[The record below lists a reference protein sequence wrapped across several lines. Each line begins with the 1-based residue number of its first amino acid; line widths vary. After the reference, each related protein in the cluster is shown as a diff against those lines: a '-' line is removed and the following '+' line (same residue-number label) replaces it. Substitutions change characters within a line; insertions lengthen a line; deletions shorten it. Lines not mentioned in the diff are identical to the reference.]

1 MEDEELR
8 IINEKRMKKLQQIIN
23 EKELLKNIKEPL
35 DLDDSNFTQTINK
48 YPLLLVDFWAPWCG
62 PCRMMSPIIDQVGKE
77 YIGKLVVGK
86 VNVDE
91 NPNISSQFGIS
102 SIPTLILFKRGQAV
116 NNIIGSVSKSRID
129 EMVRT
134 HIEWYYFLVFTLSLV
149 SIFSN

>member
-8 IINEKRMKKLQQIIN
+8 IINEKRMKKLQQIVN

-35 DLDDSNFTQTINK
+35 NLDDSNFAQIINK

-91 NPNISSQFGIS
+91 NPNISGQFGIS
-102 SIPTLILFKRGQAV
+102 SIPTLILFKRGQPV
-116 NNIIGSVSKSRID
+116 KNIIGSVSKSRID
-129 EMVRT
+129 EMVKM
-134 HIEWYYFLVFTLSLV
+134 HLK
-149 SIFSN
+149 

>member
-1 MEDEELR
+1 
-8 IINEKRMKKLQQIIN
+8 MKKLQEIVN

-35 DLDDSNFTQTINK
+35 NLDDSNFDQTINK

-91 NPNISSQFGIS
+91 NPNISGQFGIS
-102 SIPTLILFKRGQAV
+102 SIPTLILFKRGQVV

-129 EMVRT
+129 EMVKM
-134 HIEWYYFLVFTLSLV
+134 HLE
-149 SIFSN
+149 

>member
-1 MEDEELR
+1 LEDEELR
-8 IINEKRMKKLQQIIN
+8 IINEKRMKKLQQIVN

-35 DLDDSNFTQTINK
+35 NLDDSNFAQTINK

-91 NPNISSQFGIS
+91 NPNISGQFGIS

-129 EMVRT
+129 E
-134 HIEWYYFLVFTLSLV
+134 LVKIHLE
-149 SIFSN
+149 

>member
-1 MEDEELR
+1 
-8 IINEKRMKKLQQIIN
+8 MKKLQQIVN

-35 DLDDSNFTQTINK
+35 NLDDSNFAQTINK

-91 NPNISSQFGIS
+91 NPNISGQFGIS

-116 NNIIGSVSKSRID
+116 KNIIGSVSKSSID
-129 EMVRT
+129 EMVKM
-134 HIEWYYFLVFTLSLV
+134 HLE
-149 SIFSN
+149 

>member
-1 MEDEELR
+1 LLTLTKLEDEELR
-8 IINEKRMKKLQQIIN
+8 IINEKRMKKLQQIVN

-35 DLDDSNFTQTINK
+35 NLDDSNFAQTIDK

-77 YIGKLVVGK
+77 YNGKLVVGK

-91 NPNISSQFGIS
+91 NPNISGQFGIS

-129 EMVRT
+129 EMVRM
-134 HIEWYYFLVFTLSLV
+134 HLE
-149 SIFSN
+149 

>member
-8 IINEKRMKKLQQIIN
+8 IINEKRMKKLQQIVN

-35 DLDDSNFTQTINK
+35 NLDDSNFAQTINK
-48 YPLLLVDFWAPWCG
+48 YPLLLIDFWAPWCG

-91 NPNISSQFGIS
+91 NPSISRQFGIS

-129 EMVRT
+129 EMVRM
-134 HIEWYYFLVFTLSLV
+134 HIE
-149 SIFSN
+149 

>member
-1 MEDEELR
+1 
-8 IINEKRMKKLQQIIN
+8 MKKLQQIVN

-35 DLDDSNFTQTINK
+35 NLDDPNFAQTINK

-91 NPNISSQFGIS
+91 NPNISGQFGIS
-102 SIPTLILFKRGQAV
+102 SIPTLILFKRGQVV

-129 EMVRT
+129 EMVKM
-134 HIEWYYFLVFTLSLV
+134 HLE
-149 SIFSN
+149 

>member
-8 IINEKRMKKLQQIIN
+8 IINEKRMKKLQQIVN

-35 DLDDSNFTQTINK
+35 KLDDSNFASTINK

-91 NPNISSQFGIS
+91 NPHISGQFGIS
-102 SIPTLILFKRGQAV
+102 SIPTLILFKRGQVV
-116 NNIIGSVSKSRID
+116 NNIIGSVSKGRID
-129 EMVRT
+129 EMVRM
-134 HIEWYYFLVFTLSLV
+134 HLE
-149 SIFSN
+149 

>member
-1 MEDEELR
+1 LEDEELR
-8 IINEKRMKKLQQIIN
+8 IINEKRMTKLQQIVN

-35 DLDDSNFTQTINK
+35 NLDDSNFSQTINK

-91 NPNISSQFGIS
+91 NPNISGQFGIS

-116 NNIIGSVSKSRID
+116 NNIIGSVSKSRVD
-129 EMVRT
+129 EMVKM
-134 HIEWYYFLVFTLSLV
+134 HLE
-149 SIFSN
+149 

>member
-8 IINEKRMKKLQQIIN
+8 IINEKRMKKLQQIVN

-35 DLDDSNFTQTINK
+35 NLDDSNFAQTINK

-91 NPNISSQFGIS
+91 NPNISGQFGIS

-116 NNIIGSVSKSRID
+116 KNIIGSVSKSRID
-129 EMVRT
+129 EMVKM
-134 HIEWYYFLVFTLSLV
+134 HLE
-149 SIFSN
+149 

>member
-1 MEDEELR
+1 LEDEELR
-8 IINEKRMKKLQQIIN
+8 IINEKRMKKLQQIVN

-35 DLDDSNFTQTINK
+35 NLDDSNFAQTINK

-91 NPNISSQFGIS
+91 NPNISGQFGIS
-102 SIPTLILFKRGQAV
+102 SIPTLILFKRGQVV

-129 EMVRT
+129 EMVKM
-134 HIEWYYFLVFTLSLV
+134 HLE
-149 SIFSN
+149 

>member
-1 MEDEELR
+1 LLASTKLEDEELR
-8 IINEKRMKKLQQIIN
+8 IINEKRMKKLQQIVN

-35 DLDDSNFTQTINK
+35 DLDDSNFAQTINK

-91 NPNISSQFGIS
+91 NPNISRQFGIS

-129 EMVRT
+129 EMVRM
-134 HIEWYYFLVFTLSLV
+134 HIE
-149 SIFSN
+149 

>member
-1 MEDEELR
+1 LEDEELR
-8 IINEKRMKKLQQIIN
+8 IINENRMKKLQQIVN

-35 DLDDSNFTQTINK
+35 NIDDSNFAQTINK

-91 NPNISSQFGIS
+91 NPNISGQIGIS

-129 EMVRT
+129 EMVKI
-134 HIEWYYFLVFTLSLV
+134 HLE
-149 SIFSN
+149 

>member
-1 MEDEELR
+1 LEDEELR
-8 IINEKRMKKLQQIIN
+8 IINEKRMKKLQQIVN

-35 DLDDSNFTQTINK
+35 NLDDSNFAQTINK

-91 NPNISSQFGIS
+91 NPHISGQFGIS

-116 NNIIGSVSKSRID
+116 NNIIGSVSKGRID
-129 EMVRT
+129 EMVRM
-134 HIEWYYFLVFTLSLV
+134 HLE
-149 SIFSN
+149 

>member
-8 IINEKRMKKLQQIIN
+8 LINEKRMKKLQQIVN

-35 DLDDSNFTQTINK
+35 NLDDSDFAQTINK

-91 NPNISSQFGIS
+91 NPHISGQFGIS
-102 SIPTLILFKRGQAV
+102 SIPTLILFKRGQVV
-116 NNIIGSVSKSRID
+116 NNIIGSVSKGRID
-129 EMVRT
+129 EMVRM
-134 HIEWYYFLVFTLSLV
+134 HLE
-149 SIFSN
+149 

>member
-8 IINEKRMKKLQQIIN
+8 IINEKRMKKLQQIVN

-35 DLDDSNFTQTINK
+35 NLDDSNFAQTINK

-91 NPNISSQFGIS
+91 NPHISGQFGIS
-102 SIPTLILFKRGQAV
+102 SIPTLILFKRGQTV

-129 EMVRT
+129 EMVRM
-134 HIEWYYFLVFTLSLV
+134 HLE
-149 SIFSN
+149 

>member
-1 MEDEELR
+1 
-8 IINEKRMKKLQQIIN
+8 MKKLQQIVN

-35 DLDDSNFTQTINK
+35 NLDDSNFAQTINK

-91 NPNISSQFGIS
+91 NPHISGQFGIS

-116 NNIIGSVSKSRID
+116 NNIIGSVSKGRID
-129 EMVRT
+129 EMVRM
-134 HIEWYYFLVFTLSLV
+134 HLE
-149 SIFSN
+149 

>member
-8 IINEKRMKKLQQIIN
+8 IINEKRMKKLQQIVN

-35 DLDDSNFTQTINK
+35 DLDDSNFAQTINK

-91 NPNISSQFGIS
+91 NPNISGQFGIS
-102 SIPTLILFKRGQAV
+102 SIPTLILFKRGQVV

-129 EMVRT
+129 EMVKM
-134 HIEWYYFLVFTLSLV
+134 HLE
-149 SIFSN
+149 

>member
-8 IINEKRMKKLQQIIN
+8 IINEKRMKKLQQIVN

-35 DLDDSNFTQTINK
+35 NLDDSNFAQTINT

-91 NPNISSQFGIS
+91 NPNISGQFGIS
-102 SIPTLILFKRGQAV
+102 SIPTLILFKRGQVV

-129 EMVRT
+129 EMVKM
-134 HIEWYYFLVFTLSLV
+134 HLK
-149 SIFSN
+149 

>member
-1 MEDEELR
+1 LLTLSKLEDEELR

-23 EKELLKNIKEPL
+23 EKEVLKNIKEPL

-48 YPLLLVDFWAPWCG
+48 FPLLLVDFWAPWCG

-134 HIEWYYFLVFTLSLV
+134 HIE
-149 SIFSN
+149 

>member
-1 MEDEELR
+1 LLTLTKLEDEELR
-8 IINEKRMKKLQQIIN
+8 IINEKRMKKLQQIVN

-35 DLDDSNFTQTINK
+35 NLDDSNFAQTIDK

-91 NPNISSQFGIS
+91 NPNISGQFGIS

-129 EMVRT
+129 EMVRM
-134 HIEWYYFLVFTLSLV
+134 HLE
-149 SIFSN
+149 

>member
-1 MEDEELR
+1 LEDEELR

-23 EKELLKNIKEPL
+23 EKELLKNIKEPI

-48 YPLLLVDFWAPWCG
+48 FPLLLVDFWAPWCG
-62 PCRMMSPIIDQVGKE
+62 PCRMMSPVIDQVGKE

-102 SIPTLILFKRGQAV
+102 SIPTLILFKSGQAV
-116 NNIIGSVSKSRID
+116 NNIIGSVSKSRIE

-134 HIEWYYFLVFTLSLV
+134 HLE
-149 SIFSN
+149 

>member
-8 IINEKRMKKLQQIIN
+8 IINEKRMKKLQQIVN
-23 EKELLKNIKEPL
+23 DKELLKNIKEPL
-35 DLDDSNFTQTINK
+35 NLDDSNFPQTINK

-91 NPNISSQFGIS
+91 NPNISGQFGIS
-102 SIPTLILFKRGQAV
+102 SIPTLILFKRGQVV

-129 EMVRT
+129 EMVKM
-134 HIEWYYFLVFTLSLV
+134 HLE
-149 SIFSN
+149 

>member
-8 IINEKRMKKLQQIIN
+8 IINENRMKKLQQIVN

-35 DLDDSNFTQTINK
+35 NLDDSNFPQTINK

-91 NPNISSQFGIS
+91 NPNISGQFGIS
-102 SIPTLILFKRGQAV
+102 SIPTLILFKRGQVV

-129 EMVRT
+129 EMVKM
-134 HIEWYYFLVFTLSLV
+134 HLE
-149 SIFSN
+149 